1 MFGELRKELYN
12 MTDTKKEAYDI
23 GHDYAQHT
31 SKTTPGEPGYD
42 PNYKGDKYKPS
53 KPEDNLKRITTQD
66 IDEWASSNETIDKY
80 RERYGDNYQTK
91 IEEVKTKMMS
101 FKDYAKE

>member
-1 MFGELRKELYN
+1 MFGELRKELIN
-12 MTDTKKEAYDI
+12 MTDEKKEAYDT

-31 SKTTPGEPGYD
+31 LKTTPGQPGYD
-42 PNYKGDKYKPS
+42 PKYQGGAYKPS
-53 KPEDNLKRITTQD
+53 KHEDNLKKITTQD

-80 RERYGDNYQTK
+80 RERYGDNYQIK
-91 IEEVKTKMMS
+91 IEEVKNKMMS